1 METTS
6 FNDFIQRY
14 NTLQAYEASKDKLL
28 QDVLIYCK
36 AIESDTDKENKKL
49 KARLNEVELDL
60 KAATKTRRD
69 LQKTLEEAE
78 LQVKWVMRQNDEIKN
93 TNSYVLILIDGDGL
107 LFDDSFT
114 KQGLEGGKL
123 AARALRTA
131 VAQLCSHERT
141 GSLEIICRVVANV
154 GGLSKALASEGCIE
168 NPNQFRDFTQG
179 FTQAKASFDFLD
191 VGFGKE
197 RADAK
202 IRETARWHLG
212 NQNCKHIL
220 LGIGHDSGYAPFLE
234 EVVHDDDTRHCVSL
248 IKGPPLV
255 RELDR
260 LQMNIIE
267 FDDIFRPTKLISD
280 KTSALAMGNN
290 RTLPIKTH
298 TTATTSMPPT
308 QAAVLTPATS
318 TASLSPPNNSWAK
331 ITKSATPPPQLT
343 MPLPPKQNK
352 SKAAASRHQHSQPGA
367 PGLVVSIPP
376 LRLVHQLWRI
386 LNDEPET
393 RNFATIII
401 FVDHVAEWTFAP
413 LSIITRPPK
422 MTCSHSQCCHVKILA
437 RRAKSATWM
446 IVFMVIIARMSL
458 MACAHDSIADS
469 QGMRIHQTPSLST
482 RILMLTR
489 EPNLYPRMRF
499 RLARNIT
506 R

>member
-14 NTLQAYEASKDKLL
+14 NNLQAYEASKDKLL
-28 QDVLIYCK
+28 QDVLVYCK

-168 NPNQFRDFTQG
+168 NPNLFRDFTQG
-179 FTQAKASFDFLD
+179 FTQARASFDFLD

-202 IRETARWHLG
+202 IR
-212 NQNCKHIL
+212 
-220 LGIGHDSGYAPFLE
+220 GIGHDAGYAPFLE

-260 LQMNIIE
+260 LQLNVIE

-280 KTSALAMGNN
+280 KTSALAMGND
-290 RTLPIKTH
+290 RILPIKTH

-352 SKAAASRHQHSQPGA
+352 SKAAASKVQAQPAWSPGPRGIDPTVTVGA
-367 PGLVVSIPP
+367 SAMENI
-376 LRLVHQLWRI
+376 
-386 LNDEPET
+386 
-393 RNFATIII
+393 
-401 FVDHVAEWTFAP
+401 
-413 LSIITRPPK
+413 K
-422 MTCSHSQCCHVKILA
+422 
-437 RRAKSATWM
+437 RRAGNEKLCNNHYLRGPCGRMDICPFVHNYKATQDDLLALAM
-446 IVFMVIIARMSL
+446 LSRQNPCTAGQDCDVDDCIYGHHCPNVLNGMCTRQYCRFPRD
-458 MACAHDSIADS
+458 AH
-469 QGMRIHQTPSLST
+469 P
-482 RILMLTR
+482 
-489 EPNLYPRMRF
+489 PNTKF
-499 RLARNIT
+499 INKNIDVN
-506 R
+506 

>member
-14 NTLQAYEASKDKLL
+14 NNIQAYEASKDKLL

-36 AIESDTDKENKKL
+36 AIESGTDKENQKL

-69 LQKTLEEAE
+69 LQKSLEEAE

-114 KQGLEGGKL
+114 KEGLEGGKN

-154 GGLSKALASEGCIE
+154 HGLGKALSNEGCIE
-168 NPNQFRDFTQG
+168 SPNQFRDFTQG
-179 FTQAKASFDFLD
+179 FTQARSSFDFLD

-220 LGIGHDSGYAPFLE
+220 LGIGHDAGYAPFLE
-234 EVVHDDDTRHCVSL
+234 EVVHDDESRHCVSL

-255 RELDR
+255 RELEN
-260 LQMNIIE
+260 LQLNVIE

-280 KTSALAMGNN
+280 KTSALAMSTQ

-298 TTATTSMPPT
+298 TAATASMPPT

-318 TASLSPPNNSWAK
+318 TASLSPPNTSWAK

-343 MPLPPKQNK
+343 MPLPPKQGK
-352 SKAAASRHQHSQPGA
+352 SKATTSKTPAQPAWSPGPRGLDPAVTVGALAMENIKRRGGDDKLCNNHYLRGPCGRMDICPFVHNYKATQDDLLALAMLSRQNPCTAGQECDVDDCIYGHHCPNVINGMCTRQYCRFPRDAH
-367 PGLVVSIPP
+367 PP
-376 LRLVHQLWRI
+376 NTKFI
-386 LNDEPET
+386 N
-393 RNFATIII
+393 
-401 FVDHVAEWTFAP
+401 
-413 LSIITRPPK
+413 K
-422 MTCSHSQCCHVKILA
+422 
-437 RRAKSATWM
+437 
-446 IVFMVIIARMSL
+446 
-458 MACAHDSIADS
+458 
-469 QGMRIHQTPSLST
+469 
-482 RILMLTR
+482 
-489 EPNLYPRMRF
+489 
-499 RLARNIT
+499 NIDVN
-506 R
+506 

>member
-14 NTLQAYEASKDKLL
+14 NNLQAYEASKDKLL

-168 NPNQFRDFTQG
+168 NPNLFRDFTQG
-179 FTQAKASFDFLD
+179 FTQARASFDFLD

-202 IRETARWHLG
+202 IR
-212 NQNCKHIL
+212 
-220 LGIGHDSGYAPFLE
+220 GIGHDAGYAPFLE

-260 LQMNIIE
+260 LQLNVIE

-280 KTSALAMGNN
+280 KTSALAMGND

-352 SKAAASRHQHSQPGA
+352 SKAAASKAQAQPAWSPGPRGIDPTVTVGA
-367 PGLVVSIPP
+367 SAMENI
-376 LRLVHQLWRI
+376 
-386 LNDEPET
+386 
-393 RNFATIII
+393 
-401 FVDHVAEWTFAP
+401 
-413 LSIITRPPK
+413 K
-422 MTCSHSQCCHVKILA
+422 
-437 RRAKSATWM
+437 RRAGNEKLCNNHYLRGPCGRMDICPFVHNYKATQDDLLALAM
-446 IVFMVIIARMSL
+446 LSRQNPCTAGQDCDVDDCIYGHHCPNVLNGMCTRQYCRFPRD
-458 MACAHDSIADS
+458 AH
-469 QGMRIHQTPSLST
+469 P
-482 RILMLTR
+482 
-489 EPNLYPRMRF
+489 PNTKF
-499 RLARNIT
+499 INKNIDVN
-506 R
+506 

>member
-14 NTLQAYEASKDKLL
+14 NNLQAYEASKDKLL

-141 GSLEIICRVVANV
+141 GSLEIICRIVANV

-168 NPNQFRDFTQG
+168 NPNLFRDFTQG
-179 FTQAKASFDFLD
+179 FTQARASFDFLD

-202 IRETARWHLG
+202 IR
-212 NQNCKHIL
+212 
-220 LGIGHDSGYAPFLE
+220 
-234 EVVHDDDTRHCVSL
+234 
-248 IKGPPLV
+248 GPPLV

-260 LQMNIIE
+260 LQLNVIE

-280 KTSALAMGNN
+280 KTSALAMGND

-318 TASLSPPNNSWAK
+318 TASLSPPHNSWAK

-352 SKAAASRHQHSQPGA
+352 SKAAASKAQAQPAWSPGPRGIDPTVTVGA
-367 PGLVVSIPP
+367 SAMENI
-376 LRLVHQLWRI
+376 
-386 LNDEPET
+386 
-393 RNFATIII
+393 
-401 FVDHVAEWTFAP
+401 
-413 LSIITRPPK
+413 K
-422 MTCSHSQCCHVKILA
+422 
-437 RRAKSATWM
+437 RRAGNEKLCNNHYLRGPCGRMDICPFVHNYKATQDDLLALAM
-446 IVFMVIIARMSL
+446 LSRQNPCTAGQDCDVDDCIYGHHCPNVLNGMCTRQYCRFPRD
-458 MACAHDSIADS
+458 AH
-469 QGMRIHQTPSLST
+469 P
-482 RILMLTR
+482 
-489 EPNLYPRMRF
+489 PNTKF
-499 RLARNIT
+499 INKNIDVN
-506 R
+506 